1 MSKTILMTGITGLI
15 GRWTAAQ
22 LTADGHRVLGL
33 ARNARSR
40 EPELRNWIA
49 AHGGVPE
56 GVELIEGDLETP
68 GFGLDARDR
77 VRLRE
82 VHQIQNLGALMEWGG
97 DAARMQRVNV
107 DATAELLAWA
117 ETMPHLERFVH
128 ISGYLVTASA
138 FWRDLG
144 LDRDKLVANER
155 AKTRAFSKLRE
166 RGTPYETTKLE
177 ADILVRRARAKGVP
191 AIIVNPSTVI
201 GHSKTGEAHQM
212 FGIEGLV
219 RGVQTGSL
227 SAVPGRR
234 GDWIP
239 LVTIDYLARFLARV
253 PILPWSAGEDFTV
266 LHQGTP
272 ELARLIEV
280 IADELGTSAPRHHV
294 PLWLLKPL
302 LKAGLERKTGTPAEA
317 LAFINSYRFD
327 TSVAERAAVE
337 IGLSHPDIEQ
347 ALRKSVHYLTTHM
360 PQALRAA

>member
-1 MSKTILMTGITGLI
+1 MSKTIFMTGVTGLI

-22 LTADGHRVLGL
+22 LVAGGHRVLGL
-33 ARNARSR
+33 TRNARSR
-40 EPELRNWIA
+40 EPEFRNWIA
-49 AHGGVPE
+49 AHGGAPE
-56 GVELIEGDLETP
+56 CVELIEGDLETP

-77 VRLRE
+77 VRIRD

-107 DATAELLAWA
+107 EATAELLAWA

-128 ISGYLVTASA
+128 ISGYLVTANA
-138 FWRDLG
+138 FWRELG
-144 LDRDKLVANER
+144 FDREKLVANER
-155 AKTRAFSKLRE
+155 AKKRAFRKLRE
-166 RGTPYETTKLE
+166 HGTPYETTKLE
-177 ADILVRRARAKGVP
+177 ADILVRRARAGGVP

-201 GHSKTGEAHQM
+201 GHAETGEAHQM

-219 RGVQTGSL
+219 RGVQTGAL

-253 PILPWSAGEDFTV
+253 PMLSWTAGEDFTV

-280 IADELGTSAPRHHV
+280 IADELGKRAPRHHV

-302 LKAGLERKTGTPAEA
+302 LKAGLDRKTGTPVEA

-327 TSVAERAAVE
+327 TSTAERAAVE
-337 IGLSHPDIEQ
+337 IGLSHPGIEQ
-347 ALRKSVHYLTTHM
+347 ALRKSVRYLAAQTSQVS
-360 PQALRAA
+360 QAA